1 MNPLLDPNFAYLFLV
16 TGVLL
21 TLLAIVAP
29 GTGMLEIGALFC
41 LALAGYGVYYL
52 KINLWAPILLVLS
65 IIPFVYAIRG
75 KRREVF
81 LILSILGV
89 VVGSVFLFTTED
101 GKLTVNPI
109 LAIIT
114 SVLTG
119 GFLWLVVNKT
129 LQAHLSRP
137 RHDLSTL
144 LGQIGEAKTRI
155 QEEGSVQAAG
165 ELWTARSEK
174 AIPVG
179 SRVRIIGK
187 DGFVLIVEID
197 KSSDSK

>member
-1 MNPLLDPNFAYLFLV
+1 MNPLLDPNFSYLFLV

-101 GKLTVNPI
+101 GKMIVNPI

-114 SVLTG
+114 SALAG

-174 AIPVG
+174 VIPVG

>member
-52 KINLWAPILLVLS
+52 KINLWAPILLILS

-101 GKLTVNPI
+101 GKMTVNPI

-114 SVLTG
+114 SALTG

-174 AIPVG
+174 VIPMG

>member
-21 TLLAIVAP
+21 TLMAIVTP

-52 KINLWAPILLVLS
+52 NINLWAPILLVLS

-109 LAIIT
+109 LAFIT
-114 SVLTG
+114 SVLAG
-119 GFLWLVVNKT
+119 GFLWLIVNKT
-129 LQAHLSRP
+129 LQAYLSRP

-144 LGQIGEAKTRI
+144 LGQLGEAKTRI

>member
-119 GFLWLVVNKT
+119 GFLWLIVNKT

-144 LGQIGEAKTRI
+144 LGQIGEAKTHI

>member
-1 MNPLLDPNFAYLFLV
+1 MNPLLDPNFAYLFFV

-52 KINLWAPILLVLS
+52 KINLWAPILLILS

-101 GKLTVNPI
+101 GKMTVNPI

-114 SVLTG
+114 SALTG

-174 AIPVG
+174 VIPMG

>member
-101 GKLTVNPI
+101 GKMTVNPI

-114 SVLTG
+114 SVMAG
-119 GFLWLVVNKT
+119 GFLWLIVNKT
-129 LQAHLSRP
+129 LQAHLSPP

-174 AIPVG
+174 VIPMG